1 MWYIFG
7 VKYFDSGMIFGD
19 WWNKRMKLKLV
30 YFLRLKL
37 VKVKGNLLFFFKVVV
52 ISFFCV
58 YLFKIDLIEFKKFVL
73 F

>member
-1 MWYIFG
+1 
-7 VKYFDSGMIFGD
+7 
-19 WWNKRMKLKLV
+19 MKLKLV

-37 VKVKGNLLFFFKVVV
+37 VKSKGNLLFFFKVVV

-58 YLFKIDLIEFKKFVL
+58 YLFKIDLIEFEKCVL